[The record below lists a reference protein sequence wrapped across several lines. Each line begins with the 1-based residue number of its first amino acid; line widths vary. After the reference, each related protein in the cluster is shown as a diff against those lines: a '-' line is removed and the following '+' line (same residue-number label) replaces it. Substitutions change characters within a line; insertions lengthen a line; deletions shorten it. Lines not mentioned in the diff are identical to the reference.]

1 MNNLITIENQTA
13 VVSLDTIIKF
23 SGNTEASVRKL
34 VRDNKE
40 TLVEFGLSYTSDI
53 GVLNPDI
60 LNETEL
66 TYSELVF
73 TESASTYLITL
84 MKNSEQ
90 VKQFK
95 YELVK
100 AFYGARE
107 VITKQLEDLHTAQL
121 RILELQAKSKDK
133 LIEDLSKR
141 NKEYRV
147 IVRDGKKYHSATSL
161 MKDEKDTAKSFK
173 KVMREVLDVVT
184 VKMKLTPYYAVTETG
199 LDSGIVVADE
209 HGTPYY
215 SDDCIDLYNEAKDM

>member
-23 SGNTEASVRKL
+23 SENTEDAVQSLIRNNEVRIHSLSKSPIS
-34 VRDNKE
+34 NP
-40 TLVEFGLSYTSDI
+40 TLPRGKSGKQIEWSNVK
-53 GVLNPDI
+53 
-60 LNETEL
+60 LNEQQVYFVLTLLKNTENVVKFKL
-66 TYSELVF
+66 EL
-73 TESASTYLITL
+73 I
-84 MKNSEQ
+84 
-90 VKQFK
+90 KQFFNIK
-95 YELVK
+95 
-100 AFYGARE
+100 
-107 VITKQLEDLHTAQL
+107 EDLHNSQL

-209 HGTPYY
+209 HGTPYH

>member
-23 SGNTEASVRKL
+23 SENTEDAVQSLIRNNEVRIHSLSKSPIS
-34 VRDNKE
+34 NP
-40 TLVEFGLSYTSDI
+40 TLPRGKSGKQIEWSNVK
-53 GVLNPDI
+53 
-60 LNETEL
+60 LNEQQVYFVLTLLKNTENVVKFKL
-66 TYSELVF
+66 EL
-73 TESASTYLITL
+73 I
-84 MKNSEQ
+84 
-90 VKQFK
+90 KQFFNIK
-95 YELVK
+95 
-100 AFYGARE
+100 
-107 VITKQLEDLHTAQL
+107 EDLHNSQL

-133 LIEDLSKR
+133 LIEDLSNR
-141 NKEYRV
+141 SREYRV

-215 SDDCIDLYNEAKDM
+215 ADDCIDLYNEAKDM